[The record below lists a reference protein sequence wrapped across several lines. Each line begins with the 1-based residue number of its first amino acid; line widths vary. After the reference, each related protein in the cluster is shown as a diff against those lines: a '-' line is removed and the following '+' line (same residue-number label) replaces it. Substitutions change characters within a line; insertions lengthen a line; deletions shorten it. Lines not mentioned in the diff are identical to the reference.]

1 MWYKNI
7 SKDSDVVVSTRVR
20 YARNIS
26 GYKFCNMLNEL
37 SFNEII
43 KLVENSIDKSKY
55 KIIKMKDIDKITQN
69 SLKEK
74 NLISNEMLNNKYG
87 AIVINQDSSL
97 VCMINEEDHLR
108 IQVFE
113 AGFNIEN
120 CYDKLFE
127 FTKNLENNISFVKSE
142 KYGYLTSCPT
152 NIGSAMRV
160 SVMLHLPA
168 LEKVGMLSQVLE
180 QVSKMGLSIRGI
192 HGENSNSIGNMY
204 QISNTKTLGISD
216 REIIENLKIVV
227 NSVIN
232 SERKARNILKNDI
245 LFLDEVYRA
254 YGILKN
260 SRVISCK
267 EAMSLLSVLRLGI
280 SVDVIKEI
288 SLETI
293 QTLMIGI
300 QKNTLKL
307 ELKKNYEKEEEDI
320 LRADYIRKVMM

>member
-26 GYKFCNMLNEL
+26 GYNFSNMLDEIN
-37 SFNEII
+37 FNEII
-43 KLVENSIDKSKY
+43 KLIENNIDKNKY
-55 KIIKMKDIDKITQN
+55 KLIKMKDIDKITQN

-74 NLISNEMLNNKYG
+74 NLISKEMLNNKCG
-87 AIVINQDSSL
+87 AIVINEDNSL
-97 VCMINEEDHLR
+97 VCMVNEEDHLR

-113 AGFNIEN
+113 AGFNVEN

-127 FTKNLENNISFVKSE
+127 FTQKLENNISFAKSE

-152 NIGSAMRV
+152 NIGSGMRV

-180 QVSKMGLSIRGI
+180 QVSKMGLSIRGV
-192 HGENSNSIGNMY
+192 HGENSNSIGDMY

-216 REIIENLKIVV
+216 ENIIENLKNVI
-227 NSVIN
+227 NFVIN
-232 SERKARNILKNDI
+232 SERKARKILKKDI

-267 EAMSLLSVLRLGI
+267 EAMTLFSVLRLGA
-280 SVDVIKEI
+280 SVGVIGEI

-293 QTLMIGI
+293 QTLMIEI

-307 ELKKNYEKEEEDI
+307 ELKKDYAKEEENI
-320 LRADYIRKVMM
+320 LRAEYIRKVMM